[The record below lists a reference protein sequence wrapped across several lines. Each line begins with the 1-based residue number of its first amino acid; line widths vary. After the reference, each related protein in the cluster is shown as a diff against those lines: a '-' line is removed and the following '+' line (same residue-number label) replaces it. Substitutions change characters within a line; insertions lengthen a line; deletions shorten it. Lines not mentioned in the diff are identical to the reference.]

1 MGVHPSSLLP
11 DLAQEP
17 NACEARARLSRA
29 RHPGSWRTARA
40 HLTLECLR
48 MRKKP
53 VRACQSH
60 GAIDTHSPTSPSF
73 LKPERARTE
82 HSPTAR
88 GTRGAIASPDHSS
101 GLRLVVGVAAAW
113 RGGASRS
120 EAASRAPS
128 PRATAQH
135 SWTPS
140 LPASRQAAHMLSHRP
155 TFIFSTPSSPP
166 LPPPP
171 LLLPLWRRCV
181 EVLQRHLH
189 EVTCM
194 GTAIPALWPIARAIR
209 AYGVYSGGHRS
220 PAL

>member
-1 MGVHPSSLLP
+1 
-11 DLAQEP
+11 
-17 NACEARARLSRA
+17 
-29 RHPGSWRTARA
+29 
-40 HLTLECLR
+40 

-60 GAIDTHSPTSPSF
+60 SAIDMHSPTSPSF
-73 LKPERARTE
+73 LKPSRARTE
-82 HSPTAR
+82 RSPTAR
-88 GTRGAIASPDHSS
+88 GTGGAIASPDHSS
-101 GLRLVVGVAAAW
+101 GLRLIVGVAAAW

-128 PRATAQH
+128 PRAAAQH

-166 LPPPP
+166 PPSSF
-171 LLLPLWRRCV
+171 LPLWSL
-181 EVLQRHLH
+181 EALQRHLH

-194 GTAIPALWPIARAIR
+194 HTAIPALWPIAGAIR
-209 AYGVYSGGHRS
+209 AYGVHSGGHRS